1 MTTAAERRW
10 FAAVASL
17 GVCVLCRSH
26 GVQVSHAN
34 QYRGIGRKSKPWM
47 TAALCPECHHEIDN
61 GSTMDRTERRALH
74 DRAIVLTHAA
84 LIDRGL
90 LRLHA

>member
-1 MTTAAERRW
+1 MSNALERKW

-17 GVCVLCRSH
+17 EACVLCRKH

-34 QYRGIGRKSKPWM
+34 QYRGMGQKSPPWM

-61 GSTMDRTERRALH
+61 GRMMDRAERRAMH

-84 LIDRGL
+84 LIERGIMWL
-90 LRLHA
+90 QG